1 MIVNRVEQIQIR
13 RSHNLYDY
21 CDKLSFASKNIYNYA
36 NYIIRQEFINN
47 SKWIRYNDLDK
58 LLKAHETYKALP
70 AQTAQQTL
78 RLLDKNWKSFIAS
91 IKDWSKNKDKY
102 LGRPRIPTYKK
113 KDGRNIVIFTYQQC
127 KIVNEYI
134 TFPKTD
140 LTLKTSINDNL
151 KQVRIIPKGSIY
163 LVEVV
168 YEKEIKVTPKPTKNI
183 AGIDL
188 GLDNFAT
195 LTNNI
200 GIKSIVI
207 NGKSIKSINQYFNK
221 RKAELMGFVGD
232 RGISNRI
239 ERLTLKRNNKVKDFL
254 HKSSR
259 FIVDWC
265 IKEKIDTLI
274 IGNNR
279 NWKQEINLGKRT
291 NQQFIGIP
299 YEIFIK
305 QVNYKC
311 EEAGINFFE
320 TEESYTSK
328 ASFIDMD
335 EVPIYKKDNET
346 TYSFSGKRIKRGLYR
361 SLNGILINADVN
373 GSYNIIRKVFPKAFA
388 DGIEGVGLHPV
399 RLNIA

>member
-1 MIVNRVEQIQIR
+1 MIVNRVEQIQINR
-13 RSHNLYDY
+13 NHNIYNY
-21 CDKLSFASKNIYNYA
+21 CDELSFASKNIYNYG

-47 SKWIRYNDLDK
+47 NKWVRYNDLHK
-58 LLKAHETYKALP
+58 LLKTHETYKALP
-70 AQTAQQTL
+70 AQTAQQIL
-78 RLLDKNWKSFIAS
+78 RLLDKNWKSFMFS

-127 KIVNEYI
+127 KIVKEYI

-163 LVEVV
+163 LIEVV
-168 YEKEIKVTPKPTKNI
+168 YEKEIEIDPKPTKNI

-188 GLDNFAT
+188 GLDNFVT

-200 GIKSIVI
+200 GIKPIVI
-207 NGKSIKSINQYFNK
+207 NGKSIKSINQYYNK
-221 RKAELMGFVGD
+221 RKAEFMSFVGSY
-232 RGISNRI
+232 GTSKRI
-239 ERLTLKRNNKVKDFL
+239 ERLTLKRNNKIKDFL
-254 HKSSR
+254 HKTSR
-259 FIVDWC
+259 FIVNWC
-265 IKEKIDTLI
+265 ITEKIDTLI
-274 IGNNR
+274 IGNNK
-279 NWKQEINLGKRT
+279 NWKQEINLGKRN

-299 YEIFIK
+299 YEIFINQMK
-305 QVNYKC
+305 YKC
-311 EEAGINFFE
+311 EEAGINFFV

-335 EVPIYKKDNET
+335 ELPIYKKDNDNL
-346 TYSFSGKRIKRGLYR
+346 YSFSGKRIKRGLYR
-361 SLNGILINADVN
+361 SINGILTNADVN
-373 GSYNIIRKVFPKAFA
+373 GSYNIIRKVFPKAFV

>member
-1 MIVNRVEQIQIR
+1 MLVKRVEQIQIKHG
-13 RSHNLYDY
+13 HNLYNY
-21 CDKLSFASKNIYNYA
+21 CDRLSFASKNLYNYA
-36 NYIIRQEFINN
+36 NYIVRQEFINN
-47 SKWIRYNDLDK
+47 NKWIRYNELDK
-58 LLKAHETYKALP
+58 LLKTHETYKALP

-78 RLLDKNWKSFIAS
+78 IVLDKNWKSFIKS
-91 IKDWSKNKDKY
+91 IKKWCKNKSGY
-102 LGRPRIPTYKK
+102 WGRPKLPKYKK
-113 KDGRNIVIFTYQQC
+113 KNGRNIIVFTYQQC
-127 KIVNEYI
+127 KIVNGYI
-134 TFPKTD
+134 TFPKAD
-140 LTLKTSINDNL
+140 LILKTSIKDNL

-168 YEKEIKVTPKPTKNI
+168 YEKEITTTPKPTKNI

-200 GIKSIVI
+200 GIQPIVI
-207 NGKSIKSINQYFNK
+207 NGKNIKSMNQYFNK
-221 RKAELMGFVGD
+221 RKAELMSYVQN

-239 ERLTLKRNNKVKDFL
+239 KKLTLKRNNKINNFL

-259 FIVDWC
+259 YIVNWC
-265 IKEKIDTLI
+265 IAKEIDTI
-274 IGNNR
+274 VVGNNR

-291 NQQFIGIP
+291 NQQFIGVP

-305 QVNYKC
+305 QLKYKC
-311 EEAGINFFE
+311 REAGINFIL

-335 EVPIYKKDNET
+335 EVPVYKEGEENK
-346 TYSFSGKRIKRGLYR
+346 YFFSGKRIRRGLYR
-361 SLNGILINADVN
+361 SFNSILINADVN
-373 GSYNIIRKVFPKAFA
+373 GAYNIIRKVFPKVFA
-388 DGIEGVGLHPV
+388 NGIEGVGLHPV